1 MAQRA
6 EGTTVGI
13 RLHPGEWGLS
23 ASDFLMA
30 SNHMMV
36 MLGELDIA
44 ISDVARRSMDWRIA
58 HISYNSPAELLY
70 EPVLRDDAPMDY
82 RNELIRASIN
92 GLAILSDR
100 PERPRHFSD
109 KALRSARSLVNL
121 LGDFTPKLQVFGN
134 GTIIECSEIVSANV
148 REILRAGRD
157 IIGSIEGRLDRL
169 DSSDR
174 FRFRIHEPVLNYGI
188 EGEIAPDADDAL
200 HDQIVSLYEQTVVID
215 GTLRTNPHGEVRRIM
230 AQAIRVRP
238 RRSAFQK
245 VGDIAGIY
253 DITGGVEVAE
263 YVRSMRDAE

>member
-23 ASDFLMA
+23 ASDFLTA

-58 HISYNSPAELLY
+58 DISYNSPAELLI

-109 KALRSARSLVNL
+109 RAL
-121 LGDFTPKLQVFGN
+121 
-134 GTIIECSEIVSANV
+134 
-148 REILRAGRD
+148 
-157 IIGSIEGRLDRL
+157 
-169 DSSDR
+169 
-174 FRFRIHEPVLNYGI
+174 PVC
-188 EGEIAPDADDAL
+188 
-200 HDQIVSLYEQTVVID
+200 
-215 GTLRTNPHGEVRRIM
+215 
-230 AQAIRVRP
+230 
-238 RRSAFQK
+238 
-245 VGDIAGIY
+245 
-253 DITGGVEVAE
+253 
-263 YVRSMRDAE
+263 